1 MTEKEKQTE
10 EKIVEAAREVFVEK
24 GMAGARMQEIADR
37 AGINKSLLHYYFRSK
52 EKLFNAIFSIIV
64 GKVLGVLGKI
74 VSEDLSIEEKVSA
87 FVNTYMD
94 VLMRNPFMPN
104 FIFNE
109 LTRNPD
115 GLLERVNASNVDL
128 QTIFE
133 PLEKQLKAEGYS
145 IPVKDFVI
153 NSLSMVIFPIA
164 AKPMVER
171 VMFNGDKKACKNYLQ
186 ERKNTLVQFIM
197 NALSGYKK

>member
-10 EKIVEAAREVFVEK
+10 DKIIEAARDVFVEK
-24 GMAGARMQEIADR
+24 GMAGARMQEIADK

-64 GKVLGVLGKI
+64 GKVIVVLGKI
-74 VSEDLSIEEKVSA
+74 LSEDLSIEEKVSA

-94 VLMRNPFMPN
+94 VLIRNPFMPN

-115 GLLERVNASNVDL
+115 GLFERVNASNIDL
-128 QTIFE
+128 STILE
-133 PLEKQLKAEGYS
+133 PLEKQLKAEGYT
-145 IPVKDFVI
+145 IPVRDFVI
-153 NSLSMVIFPIA
+153 NSLSMVVFPIA

-186 ERKNTLVQFIM
+186 ERKSTLVQFIM
-197 NALSGYKK
+197 NALAGYKK